1 MPEEPGLSF
10 PDPGSLKRGRFTYFP
25 AVPGKLEFAIEVRR
39 AILRDKPQVVAVEL
53 PTTLRDA
60 YLRAVE
66 RLPEIS
72 VILYND
78 EHEESGAIYVP
89 VEPADPFTEAIRTAR
104 EIGAEIV
111 FADPDAAE
119 RPHLPDDYPDS
130 YAVRHIPLE
139 KYVEAYRL
147 WPQPRSDRIAAHAEG
162 IAWKLQGCDPLAE
175 VLVVVSLNLLDP
187 VLDAMEQPQA
197 QPMARLRREGL
208 QVLNPHP
215 ECLAEITIE
224 YPYLQDRYEQFRAEM
239 ASGDGVDRRRVQL
252 AVFRE
257 AEKTYE
263 SNTGERVAHWQRRL
277 LARYTRNLAM
287 VNRELA
293 ARIFDITVAARSV
306 VDDNYAWEVW
316 EAANRYPHQKEA
328 SDLPTVKISGE
339 EVWLNTKMMRLRRR
353 LPSKKRRRRAV
364 GLKPRKKEK
373 VPGEWAS
380 QLDGASI
387 CSYPP
392 EDLVIEDYGRF
403 LKKKGKSI
411 LSEERARSEPF
422 TTSLLDGIDIRETIR
437 NWHEGRIY
445 VRNFQKLHGDVG
457 AVIVIFD
464 EDRDDRY
471 TYMTTWLGEHQNES
485 DMAFYSTYPFDHLVG
500 PGIGRGEYGGFLMSL
515 PARRMFDVWRDTD
528 YDFAESKPERL
539 LLAGLDY
546 SLQRYVVYVAAKAP
560 RSVFRNIAARFGRT
574 IVYIPI
580 GQLSPVTLKKIR
592 VVHVLDGYD
601 KREIAKDYIW

>member
-1 MPEEPGLSF
+1 MPEDLDLLL
-10 PDPGSLKRGRFTYFP
+10 PDPGSLQRGRFTYFP
-25 AVPGKLEFAIEVRR
+25 VVPGKLEFAIEVRR
-39 AILRDKPQVVAVEL
+39 AILRDKPQVIAVEL
-53 PTTLRDA
+53 PTPLHDA

-66 RLPEIS
+66 RLPEMS

-78 EHEESGAIYVP
+78 EQEEDRAVYVP
-89 VEPADPFTEAIRTAR
+89 VEPADPFTEAIRSGR

-111 FADPDAAE
+111 FADPDAGE
-119 RPHLPDDYPDS
+119 RPHLPDQYPDS
-130 YAVRHIPLE
+130 YALRHIPLE

-147 WPQPRSDRIAAHAEG
+147 WPQPRSEQIAAHASG
-162 IAWKLQGCDPLAE
+162 IAWKLQGCDPLAN
-175 VLVVVSLNLLDP
+175 VLVVISLNLLDP
-187 VLDAMEQPQA
+187 VLDAIESPQA
-197 QPMARLRREGL
+197 QPMGRLRRQGV

-224 YPYLQDRYEQFRAEM
+224 YPYLQECYEQFRGQMDDTQAVE
-239 ASGDGVDRRRVQL
+239 RRHVQL
-252 AVFRE
+252 AVFRD

-263 SNTGERVAHWQRRL
+263 ANTGERVAHWQRRL
-277 LARYTRNLAM
+277 LGRFTRNLAL
-287 VNRELA
+287 VNQELA

-306 VDDNYAWEVW
+306 VDDNYGWEVW
-316 EAANRYPHQKEA
+316 EAANRYPAQNIA
-328 SDLPTVKISGE
+328 TDVMTVKISGE
-339 EVWLNTKMMRLRRR
+339 EIWLDTKRMRLRRR
-353 LPSKKRRRRAV
+353 LPSKKRRLRPV

-380 QLDGASI
+380 QLNGASI

-411 LSEERARSEPF
+411 LSEERARTEPF

-437 NWHEGRIY
+437 NWHERRIY
-445 VRNFQKLHGDVG
+445 VRNFQKLHGEVG

-464 EDRDDRY
+464 EDHDDRY
-471 TYMTTWLGEHQNES
+471 SYMTTWLGEHQNES
-485 DMAFYSTYPFDHLVG
+485 DMAFYSTYPFDNLVG

-515 PARRMFDVWRDTD
+515 PARRMYDVWQDPD
-528 YDFAESKPERL
+528 YEFAETKPERL

-546 SLQRYVVYVAAKAP
+546 SLQKYVVYVAAKPP

-580 GQLSPVTLKKIR
+580 GQLSPVTLKKMR

-601 KREIAKDYIW
+601 KREIAQDYIW